1 MELIESL
8 HSIFKPL
15 SSRFERFFE
24 VLPHTTLA
32 DDINKNAFLI
42 DGHEYSDHW
51 YEHNR
56 AMLNALKADS
66 QTNLLATLI
75 KYCSDDH
82 QFPPDVIKCQR
93 LFLSLQAV
101 QPTNILELGC
111 GTSSMVISKYCSLQ
125 STPCQALTIDND
137 LSWLNITKK
146 KVDHLLSDM
155 PNCDRH
161 SFYHSES
168 EPKTIAKVDNFVSC
182 SERLFIFLDAKVIA
196 SDQTQG
202 MDLINHVASKLP
214 KTTIIM
220 IDSRREAVFA
230 LQELSKITG
239 RDIALI
245 TDVHT
250 LAIPSVSSGI
260 DSRNRDR
267 LRTCAFSITQ
277 FESMAMQ
284 SIAVLSA

>member
-1 MELIESL
+1 MCKITCNIAFVFWRIFAISSSIVSCGLIFFYNFSEIRSECPPRVFNSMKLIESL

-111 GTSSMVISKYCSLQ
+111 GTSSMVISKYRSCSL
-125 STPCQALTIDND
+125 PLV
-137 LSWLNITKK
+137 K
-146 KVDHLLSDM
+146 
-155 PNCDRH
+155 P
-161 SFYHSES
+161 
-168 EPKTIAKVDNFVSC
+168 
-182 SERLFIFLDAKVIA
+182 
-196 SDQTQG
+196 
-202 MDLINHVASKLP
+202 
-214 KTTIIM
+214 
-220 IDSRREAVFA
+220 
-230 LQELSKITG
+230 
-239 RDIALI
+239 
-245 TDVHT
+245 
-250 LAIPSVSSGI
+250 
-260 DSRNRDR
+260 
-267 LRTCAFSITQ
+267 
-277 FESMAMQ
+277 
-284 SIAVLSA
+284 